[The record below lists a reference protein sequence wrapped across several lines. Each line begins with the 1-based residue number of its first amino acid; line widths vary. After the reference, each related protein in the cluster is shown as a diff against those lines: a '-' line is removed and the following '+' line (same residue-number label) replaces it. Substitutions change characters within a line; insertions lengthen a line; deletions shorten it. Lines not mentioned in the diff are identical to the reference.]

1 MIIATGFFDGV
12 HLGHRFLL
20 KQLVDAASE
29 RGDRSMIVTFWPHPR
44 NVLQDEARNLRLLTS
59 LEEKKALL
67 LDLGVDTVEVLNFTK
82 EFSRLTTEQYLKEYI
97 IDRFGGTAILLGYDN
112 RIGCNPGSTDE
123 IASLAKSLGLGVI
136 RADKFDDTA
145 GVTISSTK
153 IRNLLTEGDVTE
165 ASKMLGYNYSL
176 YGVVVAG
183 NQIGRTIGFPTAN
196 MQLYEPLKLVPA
208 CGVYCVQVETLGRK
222 FMGMCNIGY
231 RPTIS
236 SEHALTIETN
246 IFDFNEDI
254 YGLDIRIS
262 FITKIR
268 DERKFS
274 SIEVLKSQLCEDR
287 RKCLALI

>member
-136 RADKFDDTA
+136 RADKFDDTE

-268 DERKFS
+268 EERKFS